1 MDLFNALGEGIRE
14 SFSTARA
21 TIPQALLYGQDA
33 ARDLAEAFRDHVA
46 ETRRV
51 TVLFDSRTG
60 AAAAEP
66 CLAAFADAGFA
77 VTELLIPDSANPDSA
92 NPDAGKGSSPVCD
105 DLTKDALLA
114 RLEPTDALLA
124 VGSGV
129 VNDLS
134 KWLAALKEIPYAVF
148 ATAASMNGY
157 AAANVAP
164 SIGGVKSLFRARAP
178 RIVAADPR
186 VVAAAPFVLTTAG
199 LGDVIAK
206 PMSTSDWLVNH
217 ILFDEP
223 FSEPVAAVID
233 RVEPSYVG
241 NPAGIANKA
250 PEAIEALF
258 EALVYS
264 GCAMTLIGSS
274 MPASGGEHLISHTL
288 DMTAEHL
295 GIPHDLHGRQV
306 GVATIF
312 AAAIYQRIVALE
324 SPRFGQNT
332 VPFEASVWGPLAA
345 AVEPEHAKKQRRMVQ
360 ASEALAAPGCWDVVR
375 ERISGGLREPA
386 AVKACLRDAGAA
398 HRYEDIGCDRER
410 FLMAVRNAGAMRG
423 RFTCIDLA
431 HAVGLLPD
439 CAPDIVDEWL
449 S

>member
-1 MDLFNALGEGIRE
+1 MDLYDALGEGIGASFASARE
-14 SFSTARA
+14 
-21 TIPQALLYGQDA
+21 TIPQALLWGNDA
-33 ARDLAEAFRDHVA
+33 AQRLADSFRTHVA
-46 ETRRV
+46 AERRV
-51 TVLFDSRTG
+51 TVLFDRRTR

-66 CLAAFADAGFA
+66 LMAALAETGWTVA
-77 VTELLIPDSANPDSA
+77 ELLIPDP
-92 NPDAGKGSSPVCD
+92 PGGGSPVCD

-134 KWLAALKEIPYAVF
+134 KWLAALREIPYAVL

-233 RVEPSYVG
+233 RVEPSYLG
-241 NPAGIANKA
+241 NPAGIKNK
-250 PEAIEALF
+250 EAGATKALF

-288 DMTAEHL
+288 DMTAHEQVGVL
-295 GIPHDLHGRQV
+295 HDLHGRQV

-312 AAAIYQRIVALE
+312 AAALYQRIVALE
-324 SPRFGQNT
+324 SPAFGQNA
-332 VPFEASVWGPLAA
+332 VPFDPAVWGPLAH
-345 AVEPEHAKKQRRMVQ
+345 AVEPEHQKKQQRMAQ
-360 ASEALAAPGCWDVVR
+360 ACEALAAPGCWDRVR
-375 ERISGGLREPA
+375 EKISGGLREPA
-386 AVKACLRDAGAA
+386 TVKNCLREAGAA
-398 HRYEDIGCDRER
+398 HKYEDIGCDRDR
-410 FLMAVRNAGAMRG
+410 FLMAVRHAGAMRG

-431 HAVGLLPD
+431 HLVGLLPD
-439 CAPDIVDEWL
+439 CAGDLVDEWL
-449 S
+449 T